1 MSRLAR
7 FGNRLVIIFR
17 RKQESRRKDAGS
29 IEQHNNP
36 ADGAEN
42 PRLVQRPTDEEA
54 VVVVV

>member
-29 IEQHNNP
+29 IEQHNNQ
-36 ADGAEN
+36 
-42 PRLVQRPTDEEA
+42 LTVQRIHDLSKDQPTKKRLS
-54 VVVVV
+54 